1 MSKTDASLSNSMQFW
16 GHWRFM
22 QIRQR
27 IFNRSNMQI
36 MHFILDKILKHVTY
50 CICAMVS
57 WRWQVIICVSEYRAY
72 TQRLSCKYYHISQH
86 LTLVLQHQQNN
97 ISGVCETK
105 TTLSHRDTV
114 EQPPPNHNPH
124 QGSKWGKRSTGMDLF
139 LTSRLSLPAPFC
151 PFPFPSPSS

>member
-1 MSKTDASLSNSMQFW
+1 
-16 GHWRFM
+16 M

-50 CICAMVS
+50 CIMCNGIMTLTS
-57 WRWQVIICVSEYRAY
+57 NYMCEYRAY

-139 LTSRLSLPAPFC
+139 LTFRLSLPAPFC